1 MVLVSDYKYDVG
13 ISYATEDEEYVG
25 RVIKLLKERYQ
36 LKVFF
41 APAEQGNMIGEDLLI
56 YLNKVYNDE
65 CHYVVV
71 FISEKYLS
79 KEYTRQEA
87 SIIKLRQATEK
98 QRFII
103 PVVFGSA
110 RLDWMSKDIVYL
122 SADKTVE
129 SEVAYYINEKIRK
142 DKTDF
147 SNKAPNV
154 SNSAH
159 KSIINN
165 FGNNNNVLYVNNIS
179 NSQIQPRT
187 TDTNKS

>member
-1 MVLVSDYKYDVG
+1 MVSVSDYKYDVG

-41 APAEQGNMIGEDLLI
+41 APAEQGNMLGEDLLI

-65 CHYVVV
+65 CCYVVV

-110 RLDWMSKDIVYL
+110 RLDWLSKDIVYL
-122 SADKTVE
+122 SADKAVE
-129 SEVAYYINEKIRK
+129 SEVAYYINEKIKK

-147 SNKAPNV
+147 SNKASNV
-154 SNSAH
+154 SNSVH
-159 KSIINN
+159 KSIVNN